1 MQERWQS
8 RCLDQSR
15 QHNRVRRFHIR
26 EQMRHCLLH
35 KVLFVAFCRYPTAA
49 HAQAKTLQ
57 LTHTIRL
64 PGVEGRIDHL
74 ALDAAS
80 DRLFVCAL
88 GNNTV
93 EVLDLRKGERSHSI
107 AGIGAPQGID
117 YIPELNRIFVA
128 NDKGGICR
136 IYNGKSFEAVG
147 ALDFKDDADNVRYD
161 SATKQIYV
169 GFGGG
174 GIGVVSAPEGKQVGS
189 IKLSAHPEAFELEK
203 NGKRIFVNVPNSRH
217 VGVIDR
223 DKSEV
228 VATWKTDLAFANFP
242 MALDEANHRLFVGCR
257 LPSKLI
263 VLNTESGDVVAKI
276 DILGD
281 PDDVFYDSKRHR
293 IYATCGAGKID
304 IIEQTNA
311 SNYKAIT
318 KIDTADG
325 ARTALFVPERDSL
338 FVAVP
343 HRGSQQAEIRR
354 YQIE

>member
-1 MQERWQS
+1 MNS
-8 RCLDQSR
+8 
-15 QHNRVRRFHIR
+15 FF
-26 EQMRHCLLH
+26 MRSA
-35 KVLFVAFCRYPTAA
+35 VLVTACCSIIAA
-49 HAQAKTLQ
+49 HAEQKTFKLKQ
-57 LTHTIRL
+57 TIPL

-93 EVLDLRKGERSHSI
+93 EVLDLRKGERIHSI
-107 AGIGAPQGID
+107 TGLGAPQGIA

-276 DILGD
+276 DISGD

-293 IYATCGAGKID
+293 IYAICGAGKID
-304 IIEQTNA
+304 IVEQTDPN
-311 SNYKAIT
+311 NYKPST
-318 KIDTADG
+318 KVDTADG
-325 ARTALFVPERDSL
+325 ARTGLLVPERDTL

-343 HRGSQQAEIRR
+343 HRGSQQAEIRC
-354 YQIE
+354 YAIE